1 MNDRFRPA
9 ESLASVAVAASE
21 TILGRGSGVTP
32 RAETPRTETPRAE
45 TPRAETPPTKTPR
58 TGTPRAETKSVQ
70 LEPACLEVAHRAQL
84 FAARF

>member
-1 MNDRFRPA
+1 MNVRFRPA

-21 TILGRGSGVTP
+21 TIVGRGSGVTP
-32 RAETPRTETPRAE
+32 RAEVPRTE
-45 TPRAETPPTKTPR
+45 TPR
-58 TGTPRAETKSVQ
+58 TGTPRTGTPRTETKSVQ